1 MQILLN
7 VFKVVFVCGDVQI
20 GLWFGFVNL
29 YSVEVVVGV
38 GFDWLLIDGE
48 YVLNMV
54 LMIFV

>member
-1 MQILLN
+1 M
-7 VFKVVFVCGDVQI
+7 
-20 GLWFGFVNL
+20 NL